1 MFALMVLAGKYRTE
15 GQWETYEAVR
25 DVLLSE
31 DGLDSESGDEKGE
44 GHGEGPVVGVRVGC
58 VMSVG

>member
-1 MFALMVLAGKYRTE
+1 MVLAGKYRTE
-15 GQWETYEAVR
+15 GQCETHEAVR

-44 GHGEGPVVGVRVGC
+44 GEGHGEGSVVGVRVGC

>member
-15 GQWETYEAVR
+15 GQCETHEAVR

-31 DGLDSESGDEKGE
+31 DGLYSESGDEKGE
-44 GHGEGPVVGVRVGC
+44 GHGEGSVVGVRVGC

>member
-1 MFALMVLAGKYRTE
+1 VLAGKYCTE
-15 GQWETYEAVR
+15 GQDETHEAVR
-25 DVLLSE
+25 YVLLGE

-44 GHGEGPVVGVRVGC
+44 GHCEGLVVGVRFGS